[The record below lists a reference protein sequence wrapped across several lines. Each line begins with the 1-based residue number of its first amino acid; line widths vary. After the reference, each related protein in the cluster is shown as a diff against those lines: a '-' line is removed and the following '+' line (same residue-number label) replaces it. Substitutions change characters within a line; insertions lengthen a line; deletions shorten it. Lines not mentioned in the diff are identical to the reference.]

1 MPIKHAIWKVGN
13 SADRLVEGSLAS
25 EQILEEM
32 IVSDPRIL
40 SDDWMIIGRQEDT
53 GRGGRIDLLGI
64 APDGT
69 LVLIELKRAR
79 TPREVVAQALDYAGW
94 VEELSAERIS
104 EIFGRFSGGKNFQ
117 TAFEERFNVKVG
129 EDSLNQNHQVVI
141 VASTL
146 DDSTER
152 IVRYLSDREI
162 PINVLFFQVFQLGEE
177 QLLSRTWL
185 VDPAETQLHVAS
197 GSQRANQPWNGE
209 FYVSFGHGAERDWGE
224 AQEFGFISA
233 GGGNWYTRTLN
244 LLNVGDRIWVNIPSE
259 GYVGVGRV
267 RGLRTAA
274 TDFTLTV
281 EGNQVPALDVLK
293 AGHYHRSLA
302 GNPDE
307 AEYFV
312 PVTWIQTV
320 PFQQRY
326 SEPGLFGNQN
336 TICQPTAEKWRHTI
350 ERLKARFSKWDD
362 KT

>member
-1 MPIKHAIWKVGN
+1 MQFGKLGTRRT
-13 SADRLVEGSLAS
+13 ADRLVEGSLAS

-104 EIFGRFSGGKNFQ
+104 EIFGRFSGEKNFQ
-117 TAFEERFNVKVG
+117 TAFKDRFNVTVG

-197 GSQRANQPWNGE
+197 GSKRTNQPWNGD
-209 FYVSFGHGAERDWGE
+209 FYVSFGHGGERDWGE
-224 AQEFGFISA
+224 AAVIGILE
-233 GGGNWYTRTLN
+233 
-244 LLNVGDRIWVNIPSE
+244 
-259 GYVGVGRV
+259 
-267 RGLRTAA
+267 
-274 TDFTLTV
+274 
-281 EGNQVPALDVLK
+281 
-293 AGHYHRSLA
+293 RSI
-302 GNPDE
+302 
-307 AEYFV
+307 F
-312 PVTWIQTV
+312 
-320 PFQQRY
+320 
-326 SEPGLFGNQN
+326 
-336 TICQPTAEKWRHTI
+336 
-350 ERLKARFSKWDD
+350 
-362 KT
+362 